1 MLKQFNQSKINIL
14 TLSCPEAFFEK
25 NQIFV
30 RIKCIV
36 FYYSFNLNK
45 VYKTIY
51 FLFQN
56 NIINLMKAKFYM
68 KNIFFDLFGGFKKLI
83 FFLKC

>member
-1 MLKQFNQSKINIL
+1 MDIEIKVIPAVGIML
-14 TLSCPEAFFEK
+14 TLSCPEAFFEN
-25 NQIFV
+25 NQLFV

-68 KNIFFDLFGGFKKLI
+68 KKNFYDLFGGSKN
-83 FFLKC
+83 